1 MDRTFLGGDGYP
13 YHQWLRADLMS
24 NKSPSSPRER
34 FDLARVQLRT
44 SKMAGLII
52 GDVLD
57 VFHICRP
64 EKVFKGRVVEAH
76 QMCAIVVMEN
86 VEALAQLLEEE
97 YRVCVPGPQSHVL
110 LFDVSVCV
118 HRTYLLDEIA
128 PWTSCVGGSPSL
140 SM

>member
-1 MDRTFLGGDGYP
+1 MDRTFLGRDGYP
-13 YHQWLRADLMS
+13 YRQWLRADLMS

-34 FDLARVQLRT
+34 FDLAKVHLRT
-44 SKMAGLII
+44 SKMTGLIV

-64 EKVFKGRVVEAH
+64 EEVFKGRVVEAH
-76 QMCAIVVMEN
+76 QMYAIVAMET

-97 YRVCVPGPQSHVL
+97 YRVGLVPSPMCSF
-110 LFDVSVCV
+110 FDGSLCAA

-128 PWTSCVGGSPSL
+128 PWTSCV
-140 SM
+140 